1 MKKITL
7 IIGLVST
14 MVFTSC
20 TGNQRAKNFGGNYTV
35 ELPSGQTLVTATWK
49 ADNLWYLTRERKA
62 GETPTTH
69 TFNEDSSFGVIEG
82 TVTFKEK

>member
-14 MVFTSC
+14 IVFTGC

-35 ELPSGQTLVTATWK
+35 DLETGQTLVTATWRG
-49 ADNLWYLTRERKA
+49 DNLWYLTRVRKE
-62 GETPTTH
+62 GEQPTTH
-69 TFNEDSSFGVIEG
+69 TLIEDSSFGVIEG
-82 TVTFKEK
+82 TVTFEEK

>member
-1 MKKITL
+1 MKKLTL

-14 MVFTSC
+14 IVFTSC
-20 TGNQRAKNFGGNYTV
+20 TGNQRAKNFGGNYTI
-35 ELPSGQTLVTATWK
+35 ELPSGQTLVTTTWK

-69 TFNEDSSFGVIEG
+69 IFNEDSSFGVIEG